1 MATFL
6 KQKTVPVGD
15 DKVTLTQLSGLDRY
29 DFMDFC
35 SEQTFP
41 ESVEALSE
49 NASKEEKEAQLQK
62 MEKVTRQWNRLNFIM
77 QARLVAHG
85 THFDIDDIDERHQYV
100 MTAMSK
106 EQIKELHDEV
116 AKLSGMS
123 LPDEAPSSEEDAEP
137 ETPEKDGEQEDDLE
151 PVDPKA

>member
-41 ESVEALSE
+41 ESIEALSE
-49 NASKEEKEAQLQK
+49 KASKEEKEAQLKK
-62 MEKVTRQWNRLNFIM
+62 MEEGHSSMEPFEFHHAGSIGGSW
-77 QARLVAHG
+77 H
-85 THFDIDDIDERHQYV
+85 
-100 MTAMSK
+100 
-106 EQIKELHDEV
+106 ELR
-116 AKLSGMS
+116 
-123 LPDEAPSSEEDAEP
+123 P
-137 ETPEKDGEQEDDLE
+137 
-151 PVDPKA
+151 

>member
-1 MATFL
+1 MTASFL
-6 KQKTVPVGD
+6 KTKTVPVGD
-15 DKVTLTQLSGLDRY
+15 GSVTIKQLCGLGRY

-35 SEQTFP
+35 SDQTFP
-41 ESVEALSE
+41 ESIEALPE
-49 NASKEEKEAQLQK
+49 DASKEEKEAQLAK
-62 MEKVTRQWNRLNFIM
+62 MDKVTRQWNRLNFVM

-85 THFDIDDIDERHQYV
+85 TDFDINDIDERHQYV

-116 AKLSGMS
+116 ATLSGMP
-123 LPDEAPSSEEDAEP
+123 LPDEAPVSDENQPAEDS
-137 ETPEKDGEQEDDLE
+137 EQEDQE

>member
-1 MATFL
+1 MTASFL
-6 KQKTVPVGD
+6 KTKTVPVGD
-15 DKVTLTQLSGLDRY
+15 GSVTIKQLCGLGRY

-35 SEQTFP
+35 SDQPFP
-41 ESVEALSE
+41 ESIEALPE
-49 NASKEEKEAQLQK
+49 DASKEEKEAQLAK
-62 MEKVTRQWNRLNFIM
+62 MDKVTRQWNRLNFVM

-85 THFDIDDIDERHQYV
+85 THFDINDIDERHQYV

-116 AKLSGMS
+116 AILSGMP
-123 LPDEAPSSEEDAEP
+123 LPDEAPASEENQPAE
-137 ETPEKDGEQEDDLE
+137 DSEQEEQEEQE

>member
-1 MATFL
+1 M
-6 KQKTVPVGD
+6 
-15 DKVTLTQLSGLDRY
+15 
-29 DFMDFC
+29 
-35 SEQTFP
+35 
-41 ESVEALSE
+41 
-49 NASKEEKEAQLQK
+49 
-62 MEKVTRQWNRLNFIM
+62 NFIM

-85 THFDIDDIDERHQYV
+85 TNFDLDDIDERHQYI

-116 AKLSGMS
+116 AKLSGMP
-123 LPDEAPSSEEDAEP
+123 LPDEKPSSEEGAEP

>member
-1 MATFL
+1 
-6 KQKTVPVGD
+6 
-15 DKVTLTQLSGLDRY
+15 
-29 DFMDFC
+29 
-35 SEQTFP
+35 
-41 ESVEALSE
+41 
-49 NASKEEKEAQLQK
+49 
-62 MEKVTRQWNRLNFIM
+62 M

-85 THFDIDDIDERHQYV
+85 TNFDIDDIDERHQYV

-137 ETPEKDGEQEDDLE
+137 ETPEKDGEQEDDVD

>member
-35 SEQTFP
+35 SEQAFP

-49 NASKEEKEAQLQK
+49 KASKEEKEAQLQK

-85 THFDIDDIDERHQYV
+85 TNLDIDDIDERHQYV
-100 MTAMSK
+100 MSAMSK

-123 LPDEAPSSEEDAEP
+123 LPDETPSIEEDAEP
-137 ETPEKDGEQEDDLE
+137 ETPEKDGEQGDDLE

>member
-1 MATFL
+1 MSTSFL
-6 KQKTVPVGD
+6 KTKTVPVGD
-15 DKVTLTQLSGLDRY
+15 RSVTIKQLCGLGRF

-35 SEQTFP
+35 SDQPFP
-41 ESVEALSE
+41 ETIEVLPED
-49 NASKEEKEAQLQK
+49 ASKEEKEAQLAK
-62 MEKVTRQWNRLNFIM
+62 MDKVTRQWNRLNFVM

-116 AKLSGMS
+116 AILSGMP
-123 LPDEAPSSEEDAEP
+123 LPDEAPVSDENQPEQPEEDSDQ
-137 ETPEKDGEQEDDLE
+137 KDLE